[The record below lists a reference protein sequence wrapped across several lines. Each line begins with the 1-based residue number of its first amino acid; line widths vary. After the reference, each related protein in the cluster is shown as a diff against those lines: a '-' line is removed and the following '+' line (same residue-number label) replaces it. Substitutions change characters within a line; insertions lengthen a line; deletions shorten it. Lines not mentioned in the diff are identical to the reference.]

1 MKVTAV
7 VMAGGKGT
15 RLALKEEKPL
25 LEVGGKPVID
35 HVLAALKNAQ
45 KLVGV
50 AVAVS
55 YYTPKTA
62 AYLKGSSVQVLKT
75 PGNEYVSDLAYV
87 VKTLKLEVVLALPAD
102 MPLIKGEII
111 DDVIEHF
118 SAAGKPALAVA
129 VPLETKKRL
138 GMGLGYAFEHDG
150 QVVVPAGINMIEG
163 KRIDDG
169 ELEQEVYVVDKPEV
183 AVNINTVKEL
193 ELAQQHFA
201 RLHKLGTDFP

>member
-25 LEVGGKPVID
+25 LEVSGKPVID
-35 HVLAALKNAQ
+35 HVLEALKNAQ

-55 YYTPKTA
+55 DYTPKSA

-75 PGNEYVSDLAYV
+75 PGNEYVSDLAYA

-118 SAAGKPALAVA
+118 LAAGKPALAVA

-193 ELAQQHFA
+193 ELARQHFA